1 MKYLMAMI
9 LMAAPAIAMAK
20 HDASTVGH
28 STLQGDAAMQREF
41 GSLNTGRVRNLS
53 PAGSQQSG
61 DAALQ
66 HEFGSLNTGRVRNL
80 HKTPQ

>member
-1 MKYLMAMI
+1 MKYLETI
-9 LMAAPAIAMAK
+9 LLVRPAIAMAK
-20 HDASTVGH
+20 DDVSAVGRSTAR
-28 STLQGDAAMQREF
+28 GDAAMQGEF

-53 PAGSQQSG
+53 PTSSQQSA

-80 HKTPQ
+80 TKKPQ

>member
-1 MKYLMAMI
+1 MKYLMAII
-9 LMAAPAIAMAK
+9 LLAGPAIAMAK
-20 HDASTVGH
+20 DDASTVAH
-28 STLQGDAAMQREF
+28 STSQGDAAMQREF

-53 PAGSQQSG
+53 PTGSQQSG

>member
-1 MKYLMAMI
+1 M
-9 LMAAPAIAMAK
+9 
-20 HDASTVGH
+20 S
-28 STLQGDAAMQREF
+28 
-41 GSLNTGRVRNLS
+41 
-53 PAGSQQSG
+53 SQQSG